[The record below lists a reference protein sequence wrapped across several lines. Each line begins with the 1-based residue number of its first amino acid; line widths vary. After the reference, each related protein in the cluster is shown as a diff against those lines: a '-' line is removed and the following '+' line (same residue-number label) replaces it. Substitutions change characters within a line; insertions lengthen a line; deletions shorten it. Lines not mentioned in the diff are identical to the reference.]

1 MIGTANIQSSIVRA
15 VSHCLL
21 FMARAVDIRSGL
33 GALTVFLF
41 CATFSSGVV
50 ASDRADKSG
59 RANRADMVVY
69 NGKILTVDNNFSI
82 AQAAAIR
89 DGKFIAVGSN
99 GDALQHARAGTQ
111 RINLQ
116 GKTVVP
122 GLIDAHAHMDRE
134 GLRDTNP
141 SLAGAT
147 TKAEILAIIKAEVD
161 KAGPG
166 EWIVTAPLGT
176 PPFHF
181 EARDIL
187 ERTGLNR
194 YDLDEV
200 APNNPVYI
208 RSIWGFWDR
217 PPLVAIANSQ
227 ALQIAGVDAGTQPP
241 YEGIEIVK
249 DASGQPTGV
258 FFESNSQPALEH
270 SLFKMVPRFTHDIR
284 VAALRESMRI
294 YNSFGTTSV
303 YEGHGVASEVIAAY
317 KELWTKGEMTVRA
330 NLVLSPTPGWF
341 EDPVRPEFELFLR
354 DWATYA
360 GDEGFGDEFLRFNG
374 LFFQAGGDPDLAA
387 ILAAEAPYTAWA
399 GYYYDAPP
407 STEIFSRV
415 AMMAAKY
422 DLRLHAIAGG
432 GAGLDTALAVY
443 EEVNQTYPIDE
454 RRWVIEHVSD
464 NTSTQIDRMV
474 DLGIVPTA
482 IPPST
487 VWKRSTPPPPDIEN
501 FAPYKSLLRA
511 GLKLALAT
519 DNVPAN
525 PFFTMWTTIARENRN
540 FGGPIGPAERLS
552 RREALRAMTING
564 AYLSFEED
572 VKGSIEVGKY
582 GDLVV
587 LDRDYLEVPRDQIK
601 DIEALTTI
609 VGGKV
614 VYQRDAE
621 PPQ

>member
-1 MIGTANIQSSIVRA
+1 MLSRLNILA
-15 VSHCLL
+15 VL
-21 FMARAVDIRSGL
+21 AVVL
-33 GALTVFLF
+33 CGATL
-41 CATFSSGVV
+41 SSGVV
-50 ASDRADKSG
+50 ASDQADKSR
-59 RANRADMVVY
+59 RANRADMVLY
-69 NGKILTVDNNFSI
+69 NGKILTVDDNFSI
-82 AQAAAIR
+82 AEGAAIK

-99 GDALQHARAGTQ
+99 GEVLRFAGAGAK
-111 RINLQ
+111 RINLR

-141 SLAGAT
+141 SLAGAN
-147 TKAEILAIIKAEVD
+147 TKADILAIIKAEVD
-161 KAGPG
+161 KTSPG

-181 EARDIL
+181 EARAIL
-187 ERTGLNR
+187 ESTGLDR
-194 YDLDEV
+194 YDLDTV
-200 APNNPVYI
+200 APDNPVYI

-217 PPLVAIANSQ
+217 PPLVAIANSE
-227 ALQIAGVDAGTQPP
+227 ALRITGVDAGTQPP

-249 DASGQPTGV
+249 DTSGQPTGV
-258 FFESNSQPALEH
+258 FFENNSQPALEH

-330 NLVLSPTPGWF
+330 NLVLSPTPEWF

-360 GDEGFGDEFLRFNG
+360 GGQGFGDEFLRFNG
-374 LFFQAGGDPDLAA
+374 LFFQAGGNPDLAA

-407 STEIFSRV
+407 SGEIFSRV

-432 GAGLDTALAVY
+432 GAGLDTALDVY
-443 EEVNQTYPIDE
+443 EEVNQTYPIDK

-464 NTSTQIDRMV
+464 NTSTQIDRMRT
-474 DLGIVPTA
+474 LGIVPTA

-487 VWKRSTPPPPDIEN
+487 IWKRSTPPPADLSS
-501 FAPYKSLLRA
+501 FAPYKSLIQA
-511 GLKLALAT
+511 DLKLALAT
-519 DNVPAN
+519 DNVPVN
-525 PFFTMWTTIARENRN
+525 PFFTIWTTIARENRN
-540 FGGPIGPAERLS
+540 FGGPIGPAERLT
-552 RREALRAMTING
+552 REEALRAMTING

-587 LDRDYLEVPRDQIK
+587 IDRDYMEVPQDQI
-601 DIEALTTI
+601 DEIEALITI

-614 VYQRDAE
+614 VYRRDAKA